1 MISDGLISYKIS
13 QGNVRAAGKPG
24 WSFLR
29 DKGYDGNRLA
39 FGPKLG
45 LLYNGL
51 GQLSD
56 GVTGNLAD
64 WNDTGNPDWIKWIG
78 WKDSLTPDPTITFH
92 FSALRRFSS
101 VRFHILNLPGRH
113 EKMLFSKVILS
124 FSKDGEYFAWKTIYE
139 PSITKRTSMCNRAF
153 WIEVNLEG
161 HVGKDVTCDFQYY
174 GWWVLISEV
183 EFESGNFLFPS
194 KSVYIWRHGYKTVRR
209 RPCCLNLSSQF
220 CGTSTPF
227 LCTRFLLFRV
237 SLTRRKP
244 STGASITKWRSV
256 KSRFLCMQNFKYPP
270 NPI

>member
-1 MISDGLISYKIS
+1 MFIFSDGLISYKIS

-39 FGPKLG
+39 FGTKLG

-101 VRFHILNLPGRH
+101 VRFHILNLPGQH

-139 PSITKRTSMCNRAF
+139 PSISKRTSMCNRAF

-183 EFESGNFLFPS
+183 EFESGNFFLPS
-194 KSVYIWRHGYKTVRR
+194 KSVFYMTSPIQNREMAALLLYQTNFVGVQ
-209 RPCCLNLSSQF
+209 LLSYAHAF
-220 CGTSTPF
+220 FGF
-227 LCTRFLLFRV
+227 EYL
-237 SLTRRKP
+237 
-244 STGASITKWRSV
+244 
-256 KSRFLCMQNFKYPP
+256 
-270 NPI
+270 